1 MNAVYKSEEGARA
14 VEARYRDFLKSWPV
28 ANRQLRLPTRQGET
42 FVIAC
47 GPESAPPLLLFHGSA
62 TNSFIWMD
70 DVADWAEHF
79 RVFAVDMIGEPGF
92 SAPSRPPLDSEAY
105 AHWLDDVMTGL
116 GLTSAATVGASLGGW
131 LALDYATRR
140 TNRVGA
146 LALLCPGGVGRQK
159 MGFLFTALPLLMFG
173 DWGRRKAMEI
183 AMGPIPPAQLSAH
196 AEAADFFELI
206 MEHFRTRTMVLP
218 VLDDDALRRLDM
230 PVLTILGGEDAIL
243 DSDDTRQRLE
253 ENVPHAE
260 ICYLPEIGHGILD
273 QTAPILDFLRK
284 STGV

>member
-116 GLTSAATVGASLGGW
+116 GLTSAAIVGASLGGW

-140 TNRVGA
+140 TNRVDA

-183 AMGPIPPAQLSAH
+183 AMGPIPPEQLSAH
-196 AEAADFFELI
+196 AETAEFFALI
-206 MEHFRTRTMVLP
+206 MEHFRSRTVVLP
-218 VLDDDALRRLDM
+218 VFDDEELQRLKM
-230 PVLTILGGEDAIL
+230 PVLAIVGGEDAIL
-243 DSDDTRQRLE
+243 DSDDTRHRLE
-253 ENVPHAE
+253 QNVPQAG
-260 ICYLPEIGHGILD
+260 ICYLPGIGHGILD
-273 QTAPILDFLRK
+273 QTAPILDFLKRA
-284 STGV
+284 TG